1 MDSTKPL
8 RDNLDD
14 YKKINFEL
22 KSLGET
28 IGDSNETFVLLNSLP
43 EAYKEMKN
51 ALKYG
56 KESIIIDVIISV
68 LKTKEMEPQS

>member
-14 YKKINFEL
+14 YKKINLEL

-28 IGDSNETFVLLNSLP
+28 IGDNNETFILLNSLP

-56 KESIIIDVIISV
+56 RESIIIDVIISV